1 MIYLYIYIYI
11 YRYDYL
17 VKFII
22 PDNLMKFKFYFDLC
36 TFTLT
41 FIHVYYYPT
50 FLNLPVLLK
59 PTAGWVLSCRGWS
72 ARDAV
77 WEMVVYIYI
86 YVWIFILSISR
97 DIHTVCRHD
106 FLNAQQFQRD
116 ADGSLTL
123 GSAIKHVWILV
134 YIL

>member
-1 MIYLYIYIYI
+1 
-11 YRYDYL
+11 
-17 VKFII
+17 
-22 PDNLMKFKFYFDLC
+22 MKFKFYFDLC

-86 YVWIFILSISR
+86 YMYGYSFYLSLE
-97 DIHTVCRHD
+97 T
-106 FLNAQQFQRD
+106 
-116 ADGSLTL
+116 
-123 GSAIKHVWILV
+123 
-134 YIL
+134 YILFADMTS